1 MGSQIKQLSKATR
14 FATCIASSI
23 VVGGIILSN
32 GGCRHQSLRV
42 NEQATLMNE
51 ESVMMFPTISAEDLN
66 KDPITLPDDLAGNPA
81 LVLVAFKRQQQNNVN
96 TWLNQLAMIEETI
109 PGVRVIETPT
119 ISSFYWGWMA
129 GFIDGGMRSG
139 IPDHEARART
149 ITLYT
154 NTQKFRDALGLES
167 SSTIYAVLLDDSGR
181 VLRIE
186 PGDFS
191 QEKFDRLLDSQR

>member
-1 MGSQIKQLSKATR
+1 MVFQLDQLIR
-14 FATCIASSI
+14 ASRNRSF
-23 VVGGIILSN
+23 ILSTLVI
-32 GGCRHQSLRV
+32 GGVTLCVSGCRHQSLRV
-42 NEQATLMNE
+42 YEQASVMQD
-51 ESVMMFPTISAEDLN
+51 ESVMYFPTISAENLN
-66 KDPITLPDDLAGNPA
+66 REPVTLPDDLAGNPA
-81 LVLVAFKRQQQNNVN
+81 IVLVAFKRQQQSNVN
-96 TWLNQLAMIEETI
+96 TWLDQLTMIEESI

-139 IPDHEARART
+139 IPDQDARART

-167 SSTIYAVLLDDSGR
+167 NSTIYAVLLDDSGR